1 MSYLPGQPEDVGDS
15 EPRRE
20 TGDGKWTPVGDPI
33 IAVRGD
39 ARNQVYGVPAQV
51 AVVDGWWNILTVNS
65 AWTEQ
70 AIRLGHAEQVKVG
83 ANLKRYVEGLAAR
96 QGETSMILL
105 AGMGEIETR
114 TVNHFEHLYR
124 ARDDGLHYQF
134 SVDCF
139 EVGGRRYATI
149 SRTNITELY
158 DLRQQTIK
166 LSSNL
171 MQAQASLVRAQDD
184 ERRRVAAALHDT
196 AAQHLVGV
204 NLGLARL
211 REVSK
216 DPIVVAMAEELSG
229 LLDEFH
235 REIRGVTYV
244 MHPPEVRRSGLH
256 EAVRLLCR
264 GFADR
269 SGLDVALRV
278 YGEDRRRGTAVESA
292 IYRLVQEALTN
303 VQKHAGARQVRIRLI
318 SRVRAFFIVVCDDG
332 VGLPRDRNRTR
343 LGIGLPAM
351 RRRVEDLGG
360 CLHVKS
366 GQGECG
372 TMLSAMIPRDGA
384 GIDFLPGPTLG
395 LPVSAA

>member
-1 MSYLPGQPEDVGDS
+1 M
-15 EPRRE
+15 RC
-20 TGDGKWTPVGDPI
+20 
-33 IAVRGD
+33 D
-39 ARNQVYGVPAQV
+39 ARNQVYGAPAQV
-51 AVVDGWWNILTVNS
+51 AVVDGWWNILTVNGS
-65 AWTEQ
+65 WLEQ
-70 AIRLGHAEQVKVG
+70 AMLLGHGELVKIG
-83 ANLKRYVEGLAAR
+83 ANFKRYIEELASR
-96 QGETSMILL
+96 QGETSRALL
-105 AGMGEIETR
+105 QGLQAVESR
-114 TVNHFEHLYR
+114 AQNHFVHLYR
-124 ARDDGLHYQF
+124 STTDGVYYQF

-149 SRTNITELY
+149 SRVNVTELH

-211 REVSK
+211 RELSK

-229 LLDEFH
+229 LLEEFH

-303 VQKHAGARQVRIRLI
+303 VQKHAGAHQVRIRLI

-332 VGLPRDRNRTR
+332 VGLPKDRSRAR

-360 CLHVKS
+360 CLHLKP
-366 GQGECG
+366 GLGAQG
-372 TMLSAMIPRDGA
+372 TTLAAMIPRDGGA
-384 GIDFLPGPTLG
+384 DFLPAPMLG
-395 LPVSAA
+395 VPLGAS